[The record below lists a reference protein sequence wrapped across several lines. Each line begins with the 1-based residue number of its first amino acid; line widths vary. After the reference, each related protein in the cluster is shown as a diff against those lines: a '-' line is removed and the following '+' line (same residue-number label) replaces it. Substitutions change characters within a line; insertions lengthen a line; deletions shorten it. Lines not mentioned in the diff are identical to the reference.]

1 MSKLVWRCTAEKG
14 KNKERFELVY
24 KIPNRNLS
32 TIEKDM
38 YGLVINQA
46 EDKYIIEADKV
57 FSEVKI
63 FNTSGSYR

>member
-1 MSKLVWRCTAEKG
+1 M
-14 KNKERFELVY
+14 Y